1 MDLETT
7 YCQFHLKCMDGEDCP
22 RKLSAA
28 IALQAHII
36 NGIIP
41 VYTKKPKCFKSI
53 NNEEEND

>member
-1 MDLETT
+1 
-7 YCQFHLKCMDGEDCP
+7 MDGEDCP